1 MRAWKAGFAENDDEF
16 RELLP
21 VGEAVVVVILA
32 SGFKFNFINM
42 PVIVRKK
49 LVARMR
55 SKWSRLILQRVEEL
69 RLFATVRPEDT
80 DDPERFKAALK
91 NLRILADSKSPEL
104 QSAEVIVGL
113 LFAHGFTNSKGYL
126 RSTR

>member
-1 MRAWKAGFAENDDEF
+1 MHWLAGFAKNDDEF

-32 SGFKFNFINM
+32 SGFRFNFTNM
-42 PVIVRKK
+42 PVLMRKK

-55 SKWSRLILQRVEEL
+55 SKWSKLILQRAEEL
-69 RLFATVRPEDT
+69 RLFATIRPEDT
-80 DDPERFKAALK
+80 DDPARFKEALA
-91 NLRILADSKSPEL
+91 NLKILADSKSAEL
-104 QSAEVIVGL
+104 KSADVVLAL